1 MGQNVNEGPPDS
13 RWVSVDIEWNITEYK
28 RIAFRNYI
36 SVIDL
41 FAGLLELKQQEKLSG
56 SGVRIVT
63 NKCSSCLNMP
73 YVQR

>member
-1 MGQNVNEGPPDS
+1 MKNTSSMLLEIIWFDRS
-13 RWVSVDIEWNITEYK
+13 
-28 RIAFRNYI
+28 
-36 SVIDL
+36 
-41 FAGLLELKQQEKLSG
+41 FAVLPELKQQERLSG